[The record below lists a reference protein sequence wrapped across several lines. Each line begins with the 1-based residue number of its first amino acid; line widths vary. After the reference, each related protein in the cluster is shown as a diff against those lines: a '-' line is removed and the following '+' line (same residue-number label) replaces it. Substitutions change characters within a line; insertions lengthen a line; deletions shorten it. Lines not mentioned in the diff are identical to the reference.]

1 MALTYTA
8 IATTTVG
15 SGGASTIDFQS
26 IPNTYTDLAVLVS
39 ARGSSYDGSSTNQLF
54 LRFNNNSSSYSTR
67 NLSVATASAGSGTNP
82 YGVTSALWCGEIPSI
97 NQTASTFGNTL
108 IYVPSY
114 TSSNNKSLSV
124 DNVSETNGTADYTFS
139 VSLGAGLW
147 SNTSVIDRIT
157 LYCKFTLDGT
167 FQQYTTATL
176 YGIKNTV

>member
-1 MALTYTA
+1 MAITYEA

-15 SGGASTIDFQS
+15 AGGASSIDFTS
-26 IPNTYTDLAVLVS
+26 IPGTYTDLVVLVS

-67 NLSVATASAGSGTNP
+67 SLSAATSSVVSGTNP
-82 YGVTSALWCGEIPSI
+82 YGVTSAIWCGEIPSI
-97 NQTASTFGNTL
+97 NQTASTFGNTF
-108 IYVPSY
+108 IYIPNY

-124 DNVSETNGTADYTFS
+124 DNVSETNGASDYTYS
-139 VSLGAGLW
+139 LSLGAGLW

>member
-1 MALTYTA
+1 MALTYEA

-15 SGGASTIDFQS
+15 SGGASSIDFQS
-26 IPNTYTDLAVLVS
+26 IPSTYTNLSILVS
-39 ARGSSYDGSSTNQLF
+39 ARGSSYDGTSTNQLF

-67 NLSVATASAGSGTNP
+67 QISAATGSVGSGTNP
-82 YGVTSALWCGEIPSI
+82 YGVTSAIWCGEMPSV

-108 IYVPSY
+108 IYIPNY

-139 VSLGAGLW
+139 VALTAGLW

-157 LYCKFTLDGT
+157 LYCKYTLDGT